1 MMRVACT
8 GFVSATEGSVAA
20 ANVLLL
26 NRLLDQDFEID
37 FFSKPSFVDPRP
49 IVGNKA
55 GFRFVSVNN
64 QYLDLAR
71 RKFERV
77 PLISAPAGAA
87 DAYSYNR
94 MLVRWISQE
103 HRQRRYDLCLW
114 LGDYARGAV
123 LGLPTIS
130 FPQGPPGTDA
140 RSVLARY
147 SEIRRLVG
155 SAAAL
160 KWQLLARLRL
170 SKLGRPPLRCSDHF
184 IVGSRQSSTT
194 LQTLYAIEPDRIS
207 VLPYPIDLELF
218 KPDAPIHSLG
228 AANSASTDPARRPPN
243 LPLRVLWLGR
253 IVPRKRLDI
262 LLDGASRAIGQ
273 GVDLTLTVIG
283 SSGFVGGYEKMIG
296 AFPYPQR
303 LQHWPGIDRSEVP
316 GLLNQHDV
324 LAQPSEEENF
334 GSSVAEAQACGLPVI
349 VGRTNGN
356 SDYLCDRDIHLT
368 DERPETFTA
377 ALVEMARRK
386 ASGTFGDPKISRLT
400 AEQHFDI
407 KKVTDCLAC
416 ILATAVQNAASA
428 PASIGRRAQRT
439 SSVRIDGQSP
449 ELVSVIIPAF
459 NAAGNIRQ
467 TLDSVRAQTY
477 ETFEAIVIDD
487 GSSDGTSAIV
497 EEFARKDPR
506 FRLVRQENRGVGD
519 ARNAGIRKASGQYIA
534 PLDADDLWFPEKLE
548 KQVGR
553 MKQCGSETGLVYCWS
568 TFIDRHGDFVDKA
581 YHVAVEGRLRHA
593 CVLRN
598 IVENASI
605 PLFRANVFEKVG
617 LYLTRDEQGGAQGCE
632 DWDLALRIAEIST
645 IGAVPECLVAYR
657 LTGNSMSADPESMA
671 ASFATVMRRA
681 RQRNCDLPPT
691 TFRWSCG
698 NFYRYLAN
706 RCYYWGYYSRFLRYL
721 KEAIVANPVLLLDA
735 AIYSSLLK
743 SVFDIVTGT
752 ARRDLAPGRVSPD
765 KAEERVY
772 LRRSKRS
779 KILNM
784 IFDHIESKHWAAALN
799 DQS

>member
-26 NRLLDQDFEID
+26 NRLLDKDFEID

-49 IVGNKA
+49 IVGNKPR
-55 GFRFVSVNN
+55 FRFVSVNN
-64 QYLDLAR
+64 QFLDLAR
-71 RKFERV
+71 RKLEPV
-77 PLISAPAGAA
+77 PLIGAAAAVA

-94 MLVRWISQE
+94 MLVRSISQE
-103 HRQRRYDLCLW
+103 HRQRNYDLCLW

-123 LGLPTIS
+123 PGLPTIS

-140 RSVLARY
+140 RSLLMRY
-147 SEIRRLVG
+147 SEIRHLLG

-160 KWQLLARLRL
+160 KWLLLARLRL
-170 SKLGRPPLRCSDHF
+170 SKLGTPPLGCTDHF
-184 IVGSRQSSTT
+184 IVGSRQSSKT
-194 LQTLYAIEPDRIS
+194 LQELYSIDSDRIS
-207 VLPYPIDLELF
+207 VLPYPIDLDFF
-218 KPDAPIHSLG
+218 KPGVPTAG
-228 AANSASTDPARRPPN
+228 FTAADSASTNPAPRPSN
-243 LPLRVLWLGR
+243 EPLRVIWLGR
-253 IVPRKRLDI
+253 IIPRKRLDI
-262 LLDGASRAIGQ
+262 LLDGASQAIRQ
-273 GVDLTLTVIG
+273 GVDLTLTVVG
-283 SSGFVGGYEKMIG
+283 SSGFIGGYEKMMG

-303 LQHWPGIDRSEVP
+303 LRHRPRIERSEVP
-316 GLLNQHDV
+316 ALLDQHDV

-368 DERPETFTA
+368 DESPETFAA
-377 ALVEMARRK
+377 ALVEIARRK
-386 ASGTFGDPKISRLT
+386 ASGTFGDPKVSRLT

-407 KKVTDCLAC
+407 KKVTDCLAR
-416 ILATAVQNAASA
+416 ILATAVQSATSA
-428 PASIGRRAQRT
+428 PASTGRRAQWT

-459 NAAGNIRQ
+459 NAARNIRQ

-497 EEFARKDPR
+497 EEFAGKDPR
-506 FRLVRQENRGVGD
+506 FRLIRQENRGVGH
-519 ARNAGIRKASGQYIA
+519 ARNAGIRNASGQYIA

-548 KQVGR
+548 KQIAR
-553 MKQCGSETGLVYCWS
+553 MKQCGRETGLVYCWS
-568 TFIDRHGDFVDKA
+568 TFIDQHGGFVDRA
-581 YHVAVEGRLRHA
+581 YHVTVEGRLRHA

-632 DWDLALRIAEIST
+632 DWDLALRVAEIST

-671 ASFATVMRRA
+671 ASFATVMLRA
-681 RQRNCDLPPT
+681 RQRNCDLPPA
-691 TFRWSCG
+691 TFRWSSG

-706 RCYYWGYYSRFLRYL
+706 RCYYWGYYSRFIRYL

-735 AIYSSLLK
+735 AIYSSLFK
-743 SVFDIVTGT
+743 SAFDKVVGTG
-752 ARRDLAPGRVSPD
+752 RHDLAPGRGSPD

-772 LRRSKRS
+772 LRRSRRS
-779 KILNM
+779 KILNL
-784 IFDHIESKHWAAALN
+784 IFDHIESKHWTAALN